1 MSEPIVAL
9 RHTISKQVQEYPE
22 SVARQQLEAW
32 PDVLEEVRTAKP
44 EVLSEPFT
52 LDENMDRTPTEKNEI

>member
-22 SVARQQLEAW
+22 SVARQQLAAW

-44 EVLSEPFT
+44 EVLSAPFRF
-52 LDENMDRTPTEKNEI
+52 DENLDRKLPTEDGI

>member
-22 SVARQQLEAW
+22 SVARQQLAAW

-44 EVLSEPFT
+44 EVLSAPFT
-52 LDENMDRTPTEKNEI
+52 FDENLDRTPPTEDGI

>member
-9 RHTISKQVQEYPE
+9 RHTISKQVHEYPE

-44 EVLSEPFT
+44 EVLSAPFK
-52 LDENMDRTPTEKNEI
+52 LDENLDRKPTTEDGI

>member
-44 EVLSEPFT
+44 EVLSAPFV
-52 LDENMDRTPTEKNEI
+52 LDENLDRTPPTEDGI

>member
-9 RHTISKQVQEYPE
+9 RHTISKQVHEYPE

-44 EVLSEPFT
+44 EVLSAPFM
-52 LDENMDRTPTEKNEI
+52 LDENKDRKPTEKDEI